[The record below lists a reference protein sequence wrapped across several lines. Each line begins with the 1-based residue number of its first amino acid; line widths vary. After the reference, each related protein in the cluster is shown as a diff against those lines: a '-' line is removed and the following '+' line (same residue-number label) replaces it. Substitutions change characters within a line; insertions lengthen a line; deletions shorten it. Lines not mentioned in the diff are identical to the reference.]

1 MMEKYIEES
10 GKMATMTVMDSLSMR
25 ITMSMTVNGR
35 ITRDTEMEFSRRH
48 QLEKLKK
55 DFTKTMKLKKSFIYF
70 KGIIEEMMQKKNEL
84 IQDSV

>member
-1 MMEKYIEES
+1 MQ
-10 GKMATMTVMDSLSMR
+10 TM
-25 ITMSMTVNGR
+25 MSMTANGNQ
-35 ITRDTEMEFSRRH
+35 IHLKAAGDTEKEYSRRH